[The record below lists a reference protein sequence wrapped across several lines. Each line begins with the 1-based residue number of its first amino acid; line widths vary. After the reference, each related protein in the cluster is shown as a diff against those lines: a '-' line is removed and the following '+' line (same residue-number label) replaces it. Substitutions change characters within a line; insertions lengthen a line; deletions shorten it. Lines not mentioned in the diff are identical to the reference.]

1 MEQDVQLLGDQIDR
15 LLANMRRLVDENARL
30 KAALSD
36 SQALNADLRERMAD
50 ARARVEFALS
60 RLPADTA
67 DPS

>member
-1 MEQDVQLLGDQIDR
+1 
-15 LLANMRRLVDENARL
+15 MRRLVDENARL

-60 RLPADTA
+60 RLPADMA

>member
-36 SQALNADLRERMAD
+36 SQTLNADLRERMAD

-60 RLPADTA
+60 RLPADMA
-67 DPS
+67 DRS

>member
-36 SQALNADLRERMAD
+36 SQSLNADLRERMAD

-60 RLPADTA
+60 RLPADMA

>member
-1 MEQDVQLLGDQIDR
+1 MEQDVQLLGDQVDR

-60 RLPADTA
+60 RLPADFA